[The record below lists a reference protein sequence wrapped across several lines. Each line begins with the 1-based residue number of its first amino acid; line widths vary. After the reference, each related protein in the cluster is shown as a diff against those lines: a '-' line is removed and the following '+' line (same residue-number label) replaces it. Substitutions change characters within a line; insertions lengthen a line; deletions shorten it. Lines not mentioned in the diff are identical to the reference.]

1 MYHIVHSSK
10 KKEHNLSFVK
20 YHFILTVFQKNIL
33 SLKHE
38 HCGTDSAK
46 VRKIFTASLKAL

>member
-1 MYHIVHSSK
+1 MSHIVHSSK

-33 SLKHE
+33 SLQHE
-38 HCGTDSAK
+38 HCGTDTAK
-46 VRKIFTASLKAL
+46 ARKLFPASLKAL